1 MYRGETSHHVLS
13 LQDLLA
19 SRHTD
24 KRLLKL
30 SPGLASYFRG
40 RLGPFHLV
48 TARTEHVSPSGLSEH
63 MFKVPFPPS
72 FSPHKQ
78 ISDVKCLNS
87 DSVRQEQ
94 LVNTEVRDKLVMSEG
109 ETAGEQPAQMEVLQS
124 LGRTSNSYLY
134 LVYLHI
140 R

>member
-1 MYRGETSHHVLS
+1 M
-13 LQDLLA
+13 
-19 SRHTD
+19 
-24 KRLLKL
+24 
-30 SPGLASYFRG
+30 
-40 RLGPFHLV
+40 
-48 TARTEHVSPSGLSEH
+48 SPSGHSEH

-78 ISDVKCLNS
+78 ISDVKCLHP

-124 LGRTSNSYLY
+124 LGRTFNSHL
-134 LVYLHI
+134 
-140 R
+140 